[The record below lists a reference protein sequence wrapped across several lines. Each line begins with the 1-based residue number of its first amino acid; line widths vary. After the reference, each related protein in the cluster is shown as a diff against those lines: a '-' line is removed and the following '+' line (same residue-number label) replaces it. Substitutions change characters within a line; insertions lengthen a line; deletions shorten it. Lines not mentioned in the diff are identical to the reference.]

1 MDYKSIYSRTKNLI
15 ISPASE
21 WKTIADEPVNGV
33 KVLKE
38 YALPFILLCM
48 GGAFWGTLL
57 LVRGFVIEKA
67 FQIAIITFVSHFLTI
82 FIALG
87 IMFAMVESFGIER
100 NRDRILT
107 FICYA
112 LSLTFVISFTTKLLP
127 ELWFLRIGILYT
139 AYIVWEGVTPIF
151 GISNEDKS
159 PFVVFTTLLLLVINF
174 ATYFLLKILL
184 PGVN

>member
-1 MDYKSIYSRTKNLI
+1 MDYKSVYHRTKNLI

-21 WKTIADEPVNGV
+21 WSTIAEEPDNGM

-38 YALPFILLCM
+38 YALPLILLCM
-48 GGAFWGTLL
+48 GGAFLGTLL

-67 FQIAIITFVSHFLTI
+67 LQLALITFVSHFLTI

-87 IMFAMVESFGIER
+87 VMFAMVESFGIER
-100 NRDRILT
+100 KRDRILT

-112 LSLTFVISFTTKLLP
+112 LSLTFVISFTTKLFP
-127 ELWFLRIGILYT
+127 DLWFLRIGILYT
-139 AYIVWEGVTPIF
+139 AYMVWEGVTPVF
-151 GISNEDKS
+151 GISNEEKS
-159 PFVVFTTLLLLVINF
+159 PFVVFTTLLLIVANF
-174 ATYFLLKILL
+174 GTYFLLKFLL